1 MVQGVTGAGKTTLL
15 DILAGRSTIGLV
27 SGEVYINGQLRD
39 TSFQRKIGYVQ
50 QHDIHLPTPT
60 VREALQFSAL
70 LRQEATKS
78 KAQKLAYV
86 EKILTMM
93 EMESYADAIVGVP
106 GEGLNVEQRKR
117 LTIAVEMAAQP
128 ELVLF
133 LGKETSQKLS
143 SQLTVP
149 TQLTRI

>member
-50 QHDIHLPTPT
+50 QDDIHLPTPT

-143 SQLTVP
+143 SQLTVL